1 MTVPERRRAPARRP
15 VHGWIVLDKPAGP
28 SSAKAVAAVRR
39 ILGAEKAG
47 HAGTLDPL
55 ATGVL
60 PIALGEA
67 TKAMPYLA
75 DAPKSYR
82 FTVAWG
88 EARDTDDAAGR
99 IVVTGAARPSA
110 EAIRAVLPAFVG
122 TIEQVPPAYSA
133 LKVGGRRAYALAR
146 ADRPPKLAAR
156 PVRVDR
162 LSLVAVPDPDHAVF
176 EVRCGKGFYVRSLA
190 RDLAVALGTVGH
202 VSALTRTAVGPFTLE
217 RAISLAKLERLGHS
231 AAGSEYLF
239 PVETALDDIPALALT
254 ESEADR
260 LRRGLPVPI
269 PRTARPES
277 SRYLAEG
284 AVVCAKS
291 GGKVVAFTRVDG
303 DLVRPVRVLNL

>member
-1 MTVPERRRAPARRP
+1 MVAEARTSRP
-15 VHGWIVLDKPAGP
+15 IHGWIVLDKPLGL

-39 ILGAEKAG
+39 ALGAEKAG

-67 TKAMPYLA
+67 TKAVGYLTEA
-75 DAPKSYR
+75 AKSYR

-88 EARDTDDAAGR
+88 EARDTDDAAGA
-99 IVVTGAARPSA
+99 VTATSAVRPTA
-110 EAIRAVLPAFVG
+110 EAIAAVLPRFHGV
-122 TIEQVPPAYSA
+122 IEQVPPVYSA

-146 ADRPPKLAAR
+146 ADRAPVMVAR

-162 LSLVAVPDPDHAVF
+162 LALVGMAGPDRAIF
-176 EVRCGKGFYVRSLA
+176 EIDCGKGFYVRALA
-190 RDLAVALGTVGH
+190 RDLAAALGTIGYI
-202 VSALTRTAVGPFTLE
+202 AQLTRTAVGPFTLKG
-217 RAISLAKLERLGHS
+217 AISLAKLDLLGHS
-231 AAGSEYLF
+231 AAGSEHLF

-260 LRRGLPVPI
+260 LKRGQPVPI
-269 PRTARPES
+269 PRNADRVA
-277 SRYLAEG
+277 SRTFAEG

-291 GGKVVAFTRVDG
+291 GGRLVAFTRVDG
-303 DLVRPVRVLNL
+303 DMVRPVRVLNL